1 MVRLKKLI
9 LFLLLA
15 SFELLVSL
23 NIAEIGMAQKL
34 TQNLT
39 KANSNV
45 SNATNNNNPFLSG
58 KTPFG
63 SAALPP

>member
-1 MVRLKKLI
+1 LKKLI
-9 LFLLLA
+9 LFLLL
-15 SFELLVSL
+15 STFGLLISL
-23 NIAEIGMAQKL
+23 NTAEIGMAQNL

-45 SNATNNNNPFLSG
+45 SNATSSNPFLTG